1 VTRSKGASRRSHPSL
16 ASKRWPPWDCDQW
29 DAELRI
35 VLASVEQIKDPA
47 KRAWQAGRMIELHTQ
62 LADIRTE
69 AVQELRERRQT
80 WTQIAWSLGIT
91 RGRACNIGHSRKS
104 EEILSS
110 SGYVRA
116 GRDSGDS
123 ARQEAYGNAL

>member
-1 VTRSKGASRRSHPSL
+1 MTSGIGAVRRSRASL
-16 ASKRWPPWDCDQW
+16 KRRQWPPWDCEQW

-35 VLASVEQIKDPA
+35 VVASVQQIKDPA

-80 WTQIAWSLGIT
+80 WSQIAWSLGIT
-91 RGRACNIGHSRKS
+91 RGRAWNVGQSKKSKENHPASGH
-104 EEILSS
+104 
-110 SGYVRA
+110 VRRERELA
-116 GRDSGDS
+116 NS
-123 ARQEAYGNAL
+123 ACQETYEKAI